1 VHADFRNREEELKNA
16 LATSRSKVRD
26 LELKV
31 WEIKAGGLELKRA
44 MKEATDSEYA
54 ISQKL
59 AYETAT
65 RRGLEAE
72 FEVVLKSLQ
81 SDQITIAGYE
91 VQLNDL
97 KGAANYAMSC
107 IPVPEEGEQQQ
118 SIVDRLVDTPNRLLL
133 LLRATGLAA
142 ATDVLVRVKS
152 HYPEVDM
159 AKIKGGADTTKDL
172 QALELEVGEAAIEV
186 AENID
191 FEGDGGA
198 GGEGGD
204 GGNGGDGGIQ

>member
-1 VHADFRNREEELKNA
+1 VCANFRNRDEELKNA
-16 LATSRSKVRD
+16 LATSGRKIQGLEGKVR
-26 LELKV
+26 
-31 WEIKAGGLELKRA
+31 EIEAGGLELKRA
-44 MKEATDSEYA
+44 MKEATESEYA

-59 AYETAT
+59 AYETTA
-65 RRGLEAE
+65 RRGLEVE

-91 VQLNDL
+91 VELNDL
-97 KGAANYAMSC
+97 KGVANYAMSC
-107 IPVPEEGEQQQ
+107 IPIPEEEDQQQ
-118 SIVDRLVDTPNRLLL
+118 SVIDCLVDTPNRQLL
-133 LLRATGLAA
+133 LLRATGLAV

-159 AKIKGGADTTKDL
+159 TKIKAGANTTKDL
-172 QALELEVGEAAIEV
+172 HALELEVDEAATEV

-204 GGNGGDGGIQ
+204 GDNQ